1 MKPIPD
7 TWLLLDFHIEAQN
20 LLHAYHR
27 GERSAFAA
35 VRQFVAGRG
44 KRTDLGMP
52 VEDFDLATAQEIVA
66 RNYGFESWEKL
77 TGFIEELRRENS
89 AIWQFEAAV
98 ESIIGGDE
106 ELLKKLLQENPALVT
121 MRSSRV
127 HQATL
132 LLYTGANGVEG
143 FRQRSPRNAALIAEL
158 LLKAGAGVD
167 AEIRDGGRGTT
178 LGEVATSEHTAK
190 AGVQIALMEVLMKYG
205 ARIDG
210 DPEGWQPLIA
220 ALDNARPEA
229 AEWLAAH
236 GATLTI
242 GSAAGIGRLDL
253 VEKFFDSDGRYRD
266 DQAFGKKWRVPA
278 SAGAQLVRALMYA
291 AIYGH
296 TGIVAFLIDK
306 GVDIGAQD
314 DDQYTALHWAA
325 HSGHIETVEWLLRHQ
340 APLEKKN
347 CYDGTVL
354 GQVIW
359 SATNHA
365 GGWGG
370 NKPGFNYLPIIQRLI
385 AAGAVI
391 NPWWITNIENID
403 NLLRSHT
410 KRPMPQCHKIM
421 PGLPMSDVPSGVA
434 WYRDLLGFSVNYQQD
449 DIGVIDRDK
458 ARILLIARTEK
469 HTGIGSCY
477 VYVNDADAL
486 YTEFRAKGVPVAKE
500 PVSQPW
506 GLREFEVID
515 PEGNSITFGQPFE

>member
-1 MKPIPD
+1 MKPIPN
-7 TWLLLDFHIEAQN
+7 TWLLQDFHIEAQN
-20 LLHAYHR
+20 LLHAFHR
-27 GERSAFAA
+27 GERAAFAS
-35 VRQFVAGRG
+35 VRQFVSGNG

-52 VEDFDLATAQEIVA
+52 VDDFDLTTAQAVVA
-66 RNYGFESWEKL
+66 RNYGFENWEKL
-77 TGFIEELRRENS
+77 IAFIEELRRENS
-89 AIWQFEAAV
+89 ETWQFETAIEA
-98 ESIIGGDE
+98 IISGDE
-106 ELLKKLLQENPALVT
+106 ETLKKLLQKNPSLVH
-121 MRSSRV
+121 MRSQRV

-143 FRQRSPRNAALIAEL
+143 YRQRSPRNAALIAEL
-158 LLKAGAGVD
+158 LLKAGAEVD
-167 AEIRDGGRGTT
+167 AEIRDGGRGTA
-178 LGEVATSEHTAK
+178 LGEVATSIWPAK
-190 AGVQIALMEVLMKYG
+190 AGVQIALMEVLVKHG

-236 GATLTI
+236 GATLTV

-253 VEKFFDSDGRYRD
+253 VKKFFDNNGQYRD
-266 DQAFGKKWRVPA
+266 EQVFGKKWRVPA
-278 SAGAQLVRALMYA
+278 SAEAQLVRALMYA

-296 TGIVAFLIDK
+296 TEIVAFLFEK

-314 DDQYTALHWAA
+314 TDQYTALHWAA
-325 HSGHIETVEWLLRHQ
+325 HGGHIETVEWLLRHQ
-340 APLEKKN
+340 APLEKIN
-347 CYDGTVL
+347 CYGGTVL
-354 GQVIW
+354 GQTIW

-370 NKPGFNYLPIIQRLI
+370 NKPGFNYLPIIQRLV

-391 NPWWITNIENID
+391 NPWWTTNIENID
-403 NLLRSHT
+403 NFLRSHT

-421 PGLPMSDVPSGVA
+421 PGLPMNDVPAGVA
-434 WYRDLLGFSVNYQQD
+434 WYRDVLGFSVNYQQD

-477 VYVNDADAL
+477 VYINDADAL
-486 YTEFRAKGVPVAKE
+486 YTEFCAKGVQIEKE
-500 PVSQPW
+500 PVSRPW